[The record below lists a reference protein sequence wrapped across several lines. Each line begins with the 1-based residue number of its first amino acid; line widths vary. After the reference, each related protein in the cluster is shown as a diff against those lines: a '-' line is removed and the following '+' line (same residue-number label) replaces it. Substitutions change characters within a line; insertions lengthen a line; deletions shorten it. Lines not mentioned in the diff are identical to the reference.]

1 VPDLLALVLA
11 GHRDLPGQRGDLRD
25 HASGVS
31 LGTQETLVADYSV
44 FTNAYAEACRKG
56 TLSVDF
62 GAFLKQNHMRLSGQF
77 LRA

>member
-1 VPDLLALVLA
+1 M
-11 GHRDLPGQRGDLRD
+11 
-25 HASGVS
+25 
-31 LGTQETLVADYSV
+31 ADYSV